1 MCIFVLQ
8 GEFEEAKSC
17 YTQACCSEWQQFHH
31 FCYWEL
37 IWCHQLSRDW
47 WPAIDYSDKLF
58 KESRWSKTFYAYLKA
73 AQMCMVQDDL
83 SREQR
88 KVQEELMCDLPNW
101 KQRIAGKS
109 IPMEKFAILKARRFL
124 DQKNKLVL
132 PVLELIYLWNGF
144 KLIGNSYKSVEP
156 FYNMVEKAFVEHNK
170 GKCYT

>member
-1 MCIFVLQ
+1 
-8 GEFEEAKSC
+8 
-17 YTQACCSEWQQFHH
+17 
-31 FCYWEL
+31 
-37 IWCHQLSRDW
+37 
-47 WPAIDYSDKLF
+47 
-58 KESRWSKTFYAYLKA
+58 
-73 AQMCMVQDDL
+73 MCMVQDDL

-156 FYNMVEKAFVEHNK
+156 FYNMVEMAFVEHNK
-170 GKCYT
+170 GKCYAIHR

>member
-1 MCIFVLQ
+1 
-8 GEFEEAKSC
+8 
-17 YTQACCSEWQQFHH
+17 
-31 FCYWEL
+31 
-37 IWCHQLSRDW
+37 
-47 WPAIDYSDKLF
+47 
-58 KESRWSKTFYAYLKA
+58 
-73 AQMCMVQDDL
+73 MVQDDL

-170 GKCYT
+170 GKCYTLINMTLLQKIIMIHSYRRNTAVL

>member
-1 MCIFVLQ
+1 
-8 GEFEEAKSC
+8 
-17 YTQACCSEWQQFHH
+17 
-31 FCYWEL
+31 
-37 IWCHQLSRDW
+37 
-47 WPAIDYSDKLF
+47 
-58 KESRWSKTFYAYLKA
+58 
-73 AQMCMVQDDL
+73 MCMVQDDL

-156 FYNMVEKAFVEHNK
+156 FYNMVEMAFVEHNK
-170 GKCYT
+170 GKCYAIHSYSAKNNHDSQLSQKYRSTTVFLR